1 MFFAHSTHEVVVLD
15 EDVVLPHVVPYWAW
29 TMATRMVLKLMSRT
43 MGAIRIMGI
52 TTPHTVTP
60 FTRPF
65 PLFPSAIKTPSS
77 PRNVGCNTFHASG
90 RRGERR

>member
-60 FTRPF
+60 LAGPF
-65 PLFPSAIKTPSS
+65 PLFPSAIKRP
-77 PRNVGCNTFHASG
+77 PVHAT
-90 RRGERR
+90 